1 VNGAT
6 VKPVFFTAHDVPS
19 KKRFWEREILT
30 PVGPFT
36 AIASERGLVALEYV
50 LPARQAMLRARLAHW
65 APQAQIA
72 PVDNLI
78 LQTTRTWLDVYFDRD
93 FQSLPEIPLDPIGTE
108 FERAVWF
115 RLISIPIGAVS
126 TYRAVAEDLCSPL
139 ASRAV
144 GSAIRKNAMNVVVPC
159 HRVVGT
165 DKKLHGYGGG
175 LERKRWLLLH
185 EGALDSLH

>member
-1 VNGAT
+1 VNS
-6 VKPVFFTAHDVPS
+6 VFFTSHDVQS
-19 KKRFWEREILT
+19 KNIKKGFSEREILT
-30 PVGPFT
+30 PIGPFT
-36 AIASERGLVALEYV
+36 AIASERGLVALEYA
-50 LPARQAMLRARLAHW
+50 LPARQTMLRARLARW

-72 PVDNLI
+72 PFDNLI
-78 LQTTRTWLDVYFDRD
+78 LQKTRTWLEAYFERD
-93 FQSLPEIPLDPIGTE
+93 FQSLPEIPLDPMGTK

-126 TYRAVAEDLCSPL
+126 TYRAVAEEVCSPL

-185 EGALDSLH
+185 EGTLDSLY